1 MESNTEK
8 LVMKTL
14 AYLIKCDLTR
24 SAISNVGAA
33 NGVNK
38 TSLSAMIYDCVT
50 TTRMLREVN
59 ANASRRSR

>member
-24 SAISNVGAA
+24 SAISNVSATS
-33 NGVNK
+33 GVNK

-50 TTRMLREVN
+50 NNKDAQGGKR
-59 ANASRRSR
+59 